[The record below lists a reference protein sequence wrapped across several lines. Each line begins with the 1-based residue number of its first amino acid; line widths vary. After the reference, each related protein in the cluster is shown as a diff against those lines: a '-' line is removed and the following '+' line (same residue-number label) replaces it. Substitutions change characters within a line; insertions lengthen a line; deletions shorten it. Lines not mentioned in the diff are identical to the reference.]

1 LGHFFHAVEVFFQ
14 HLAAV
19 QWQFLGLAVACHIAR
34 LLFRAAAWCTI
45 VRAAY
50 PRDRL
55 RYRTA
60 LGAYVAGVGVN
71 SIVPA
76 RGGDIV
82 KMYLVKHRLP
92 DATYATL
99 APTLLVETMFDFVT
113 AGALIVW
120 ALATGVLPTG
130 KLYSRIPTVD
140 WKFFLRHERPT
151 EIALVVLLIVFLIA
165 FAWAGNHYDEFRVHV
180 RQGFAILGQRRRFLL
195 GVILP
200 QTISWIFRIASL
212 FFFLKAFGVSANIH
226 NALLAQ
232 VVDSLATL
240 FPATPGGAG
249 TKQGLTEF
257 LFHGRG
263 VSHTL
268 LLAFSVGMN
277 ITLVVVNVLMALIAI
292 ALMAKTLSFKRLRSS
307 ARAEEQTV

>member
-1 LGHFFHAVEVFFQ
+1 MGHFFHAVGVFFH
-14 HLAAV
+14 HLTAV
-19 QWQFLGLAVACHIAR
+19 QWRFLGLALACHIAK
-34 LLFRAAAWCTI
+34 LFLRAGAWCTI

-50 PRDRL
+50 PADRL

-92 DATYATL
+92 DATYVTL
-99 APTLLVETMFDFVT
+99 APTLLVETLFDFLT

-120 ALATGVLPTG
+120 ALAIGALPTHQ
-130 KLYSRIPTVD
+130 LYSRLPTVD
-140 WKFFLRHERPT
+140 WRFFLRHERPT
-151 EIALVVLLIVFLIA
+151 EIALVVLLVAAVIVF
-165 FAWAGNHYDEFRVHV
+165 FWARRRYDEFRIHV
-180 RQGFAILGQRRRFLL
+180 RQGFAILGQRRRLVL

-200 QTISWIFRIASL
+200 QAISWGFRILSL
-212 FFFLKAFGVSANIH
+212 FFFLKAFGVIANVH

-257 LFHGRG
+257 LFRG
-263 VSHTL
+263 EGASHTL

-277 ITLVVVNVLMALIAI
+277 IALVAVNVLLALIAI
-292 ALMAKTLSFKRLRSS
+292 GLMARTLSFKRVRSS
-307 ARAEEQTV
+307 AHTEEQAV